1 MSIFATQ
8 KLNFMYSDKK
18 IVILD
23 LGGVVLDI
31 NVNLSFGAL
40 VALGLDARMLT
51 EENCLVN
58 ETILKFDRGEIPAD
72 EFYSYIEGWLP
83 EQVRLLPAEELR
95 ERVADIWN
103 MMLGS
108 YAPAKIERIREL
120 RSQGKR
126 VVLLSNTNE
135 GHWGE
140 IERRLYYAAGCRMDE
155 LLDELYLSY
164 RMRMRKPEPEIF
176 LELLRCEGAEPQDCI
191 FFDDSQ
197 ENCDAAR
204 SVGIDAVKVER
215 NAAWDNIPLLG

>member
-1 MSIFATQ
+1 
-8 KLNFMYSDKK
+8 MYSDKK

-31 NVNLSFGAL
+31 NVGLSFGAL

-58 ETILKFDRGEIPAD
+58 ETILKFDRGEISSD
-72 EFYSYIEGWLP
+72 EFYSYIENWLP
-83 EQVRLLPAEELR
+83 GQVRLLPAEELR

-103 MMLGS
+103 MMLGG
-108 YAPAKIERIREL
+108 YAAAKIGRIREL

-126 VVLLSNTNE
+126 VVLLSNTND

-140 IERRLYYAAGCRMDE
+140 IERRLYHTAGCHMDE
-155 LLDELYLSY
+155 LFDGLYLSY

-176 LELLRCEGAEPQDCI
+176 QELLRCEGAGPQDCI

-215 NAAWDNIPLLG
+215 NAMWDNIPVLG

>member
-1 MSIFATQ
+1 
-8 KLNFMYSDKK
+8 MYSDKK

-58 ETILKFDRGEIPAD
+58 ETILKFDRGEISSD

-83 EQVRLLPAEELR
+83 EQVRSLPAEELR

-103 MMLGS
+103 MMLGG

-120 RSQGKR
+120 RCQGKR
-126 VVLLSNTNE
+126 VVLLSNTNAE
-135 GHWGE
+135 
-140 IERRLYYAAGCRMDE
+140 GCRMDE
-155 LLDELYLSY
+155 LFDELYLSY
-164 RMRMRKPEPEIF
+164 RMRMRKPEPGIF

>member
-1 MSIFATQ
+1 M
-8 KLNFMYSDKK
+8 
-18 IVILD
+18 
-23 LGGVVLDI
+23 LDI
-31 NVNLSFGAL
+31 NVDISFGAL

-58 ETILKFDRGEIPAD
+58 ETILKFDRGEILAD

-95 ERVADIWN
+95 ERISDIWN

-108 YAPAKIERIREL
+108 YAQAKIGRIMEL
-120 RSQGKR
+120 RRQGKR

-135 GHWGE
+135 GHWDE
-140 IERRLYYAAGCRMDE
+140 IERRLYYVAGCHMDE
-155 LLDELYLSY
+155 LFDELYLSY

-176 LELLRCEGAEPQDCI
+176 QELLRCEGAEPQDCI

-204 SVGIDAVKVER
+204 SVGIDAVNVER

>member
-1 MSIFATQ
+1 
-8 KLNFMYSDKK
+8 MYSDKK

>member
-1 MSIFATQ
+1 
-8 KLNFMYSDKK
+8 MYSDKK

-58 ETILKFDRGEIPAD
+58 ETILKFDRGEISSD

-83 EQVRLLPAEELR
+83 EQVRLLPAEDLR

-126 VVLLSNTNE
+126 VVLLSNTND
-135 GHWGE
+135 GHWDE
-140 IERRLYYAAGCRMDE
+140 IERRLYHAEGCHLEE
-155 LLDELYLSY
+155 LFDELYLSY
-164 RMRMRKPEPEIF
+164 RMRMRKPEPRIF

>member
-1 MSIFATQ
+1 
-8 KLNFMYSDKK
+8 MYSDKK

-51 EENCLVN
+51 EENSLVN
-58 ETILKFDRGEIPAD
+58 ETIQNFDRGEISAD
-72 EFYSYIEGWLP
+72 EFYSYIESWLP

-103 MMLGS
+103 MMLGG
-108 YAPAKIERIREL
+108 YALEKIERIKEL

-126 VVLLSNTNE
+126 VVLLSNTND
-135 GHWGE
+135 GHWDE
-140 IERRLYYAAGCRMDE
+140 IERRLYHVAGCHLDE
-155 LLDELYLSY
+155 LFDELYLSY
-164 RMRMRKPEPEIF
+164 RMRMRKPEPGIF
-176 LELLRCEGAEPQDCI
+176 QELLRCEGALPEECI

>member
-1 MSIFATQ
+1 M
-8 KLNFMYSDKK
+8 
-18 IVILD
+18 
-23 LGGVVLDI
+23 LDI

-108 YAPAKIERIREL
+108 YAPAKIGRIREL

-155 LLDELYLSY
+155 LFDELYLSY

-176 LELLRCEGAEPQDCI
+176 QELLRCEGAEPKDCI

-204 SVGIDAVKVER
+204 CVGIDAVKVER

>member
-1 MSIFATQ
+1 
-8 KLNFMYSDKK
+8 MYSDKK

-176 LELLRCEGAEPQDCI
+176 QELLRCEGAEPKDCI

-204 SVGIDAVKVER
+204 CVGIDAVKVER

>member
-1 MSIFATQ
+1 
-8 KLNFMYSDKK
+8 MYSDKK

-58 ETILKFDRGEIPAD
+58 ETILKFDRGDISAD
-72 EFYSYIEGWLP
+72 EFYSYIESWLP

-95 ERVADIWN
+95 ERIADIWN

-108 YAPAKIERIREL
+108 YAQAKIGRIMEL
-120 RSQGKR
+120 RRQGKR

-135 GHWGE
+135 GHWDE
-140 IERRLYYAAGCRMDE
+140 IERRLYYAAGCHMDE
-155 LLDELYLSY
+155 LFDELYLSY

-176 LELLRCEGAEPQDCI
+176 QELLRCEGAEPQDCI